1 MTPYLD
7 GSGNSEESGDFGDSG
22 ESDVSGDPMVLL
34 YLMILMNLFV
44 LANLV
49 ILGSWSAQQQKIHS
63 IAKIDHCPGL
73 AVPLTN
79 SSSVGLVVAQS

>member
-73 AVPLTN
+73 AVPRASL
-79 SSSVGLVVAQS
+79 VVLVVAQS

>member
-49 ILGSWSAQQQKIHS
+49 ILGSWSAQKKVHS

-79 SSSVGLVVAQS
+79 SSSVVLVVAHS